1 MLKEPEDRLFKIMAD
16 QVTDY
21 AIFLLSP
28 EGLVLSW
35 NAGAAKI
42 KGFVAG
48 DIIGKHFSTF
58 YTQPDIDRRWPDH
71 ELRLARTEGRF
82 EDAGW
87 RMRKDGSRFWANVI
101 ITALRD
107 EKGELLAFSKIT
119 RDLTTRREQEEE
131 LRQSEER
138 FRLLVEGVQDYAV
151 YMLSPE
157 GIVTSWNTGARR
169 IKGYDAA
176 DIIGRHFSQ
185 FYSSEDI
192 DANKPWA
199 ELAMAREHGRA
210 EEEGWRLRKD
220 GSRFWARVVVT
231 ALYDA
236 TGALHGFAKVTQDLT
251 QRRQS
256 EALAETASKVNDFI
270 AILAHELRN
279 PLAPIRNAVRLQLLP
294 NVDQDKKTMASEIID
309 RQSAQLSRIVDDLL
323 DITRI
328 NRGTF
333 SVEHAPCDIANV
345 IEHAI
350 ETSRPGIEAAR
361 HTLDVEILD
370 KHLVVEGDELRL
382 AQVLSN
388 LINNAVRYTPV
399 GGHITVTASRQQ
411 GREGHPEVHV
421 SVADNGRGIAPEM
434 IKPIFGLFVQ
444 AKDHAARP
452 SAGLGVGL
460 ALARSIVELHH
471 GTLEASSAG
480 IGQGAEFVIKMPLLK
495 SASRL
500 GAGAPVVSEES
511 APQLSRRVLVVDDS
525 EDAAEGLSGLLSARG
540 HLVKTAHDGGRAIE
554 IFTEFCPDIV
564 LLDIGMPGMSG
575 LEVARRLR
583 ERNRIPRPFI
593 VAVTGWG
600 KAEDE
605 ARTQDAG
612 FDLHLVKPVEEK
624 QIMEI
629 LGALPS
635 AGNQVFAL

>member
-1 MLKEPEDRLFKIMAD
+1 VVKEPEDRLFKIMAD
-16 QVTDY
+16 QVADY

-42 KGFVAG
+42 KGYVASE
-48 DIIGKHFSTF
+48 IIGKHFSIF
-58 YTQPDIDRRWPDH
+58 YSQPDIDRHWPEH
-71 ELRLARTEGRF
+71 ELRIARAEGRF

-87 RMRKDGSRFWANVI
+87 RIRQDGSRFWANVI

-119 RDLTTRREQEEE
+119 RDLTARREEEEE
-131 LRQSEER
+131 LRRSEER

-151 YMLSPE
+151 YMLNPE
-157 GIVTSWNTGARR
+157 GIVTSWNAGARR

-176 DIIGRHFSQ
+176 EIIGRHFSQ

-236 TGALHGFAKVTQDLT
+236 TGALYGFAKVTQDLT

-256 EALAETASKVNDFI
+256 EALAETASKINDFI

-294 NVDQDKKTMASEIID
+294 NVDQGKKTMASEIID

-328 NRGTF
+328 TRGTF
-333 SVEHAPCDIANV
+333 SVERAPCDIANV
-345 IEHAI
+345 IERAI
-350 ETSRPGIEAAR
+350 ETSRPGIEAAS

-388 LINNAVRYTPV
+388 LLNNAARYTPA
-399 GGHITVTASRQQ
+399 GGHITVTASHQH
-411 GREGHPEVHV
+411 GREGHPEVYV
-421 SVADNGRGIAPEM
+421 SVADNGRGIAPAM
-434 IKPIFGLFVQ
+434 IKAIFGLFVQ
-444 AKDHAARP
+444 AKDHTARP

-471 GTLEASSAG
+471 GTLDVSSAG
-480 IGQGAEFVIKMPLLK
+480 IGKGAEFVIKMPLLK
-495 SASRL
+495 SASQL
-500 GAGAPVVSEES
+500 DVSASVVPEES
-511 APQLSRRVLVVDDS
+511 APQLSRRVLVVDDN
-525 EDAAEGLSGLLSARG
+525 EDTAESLSGLLSARG
-540 HLVKTAHDGGRAIE
+540 HRVRMAHDGGTAIG
-554 IFTEFCPDIV
+554 IFAEFHPDIV
-564 LLDIGMPGMSG
+564 LLDLGMPGMSG
-575 LEVARRLR
+575 LEVARQLR
-583 ERNRIPRPFI
+583 ERNRVPRPFI

-605 ARTQDAG
+605 ASTRDAG

-624 QIMEI
+624 QI
-629 LGALPS
+629 LDVLAALPS
-635 AGNQVFAL
+635 AEN